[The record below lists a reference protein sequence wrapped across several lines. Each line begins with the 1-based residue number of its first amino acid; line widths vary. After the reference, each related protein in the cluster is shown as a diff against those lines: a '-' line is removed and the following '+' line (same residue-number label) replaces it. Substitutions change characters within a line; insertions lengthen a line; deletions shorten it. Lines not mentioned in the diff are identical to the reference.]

1 MRIFKAYPAF
11 LTQGV
16 AMQILKN
23 YLFRLILVIFWSH
36 HTFLT
41 EKLEINK
48 TIQIISVLKPVMFL
62 GGLETGTI
70 LFQLF
75 CIDCASDNFL
85 LPTVKTGSCCLSTSS
100 GPVEA
105 ELPMHCVSLPLN
117 IISLIISRH
126 SKMHP
131 YTEGLLSQRDE
142 AFCECL
148 QLPAFLNYF
157 LSPLFW
163 QQHMFLSC

>member
-1 MRIFKAYPAF
+1 
-11 LTQGV
+11 
-16 AMQILKN
+16 
-23 YLFRLILVIFWSH
+23 
-36 HTFLT
+36 
-41 EKLEINK
+41 
-48 TIQIISVLKPVMFL
+48 MFL

-75 CIDCASDNFL
+75 CFDCASDHFL
-85 LPTVKTGSCCLSTSS
+85 LPTVKTGSCCLSRSS

-105 ELPMHCVSLPLN
+105 ELPMHCISLPLN
-117 IISLIISRH
+117 VISLITSRH

-148 QLPAFLNYF
+148 QLPALLNYF